1 MTLKFSTQHPFLK
14 WAGGKS
20 SLLSQYAPFFPERAD
35 TYYEPF
41 VGSAAVFFHL
51 RGRDFGGRG
60 RDFAGQYRL
69 SDVNPEL
76 VNVYQ
81 VVRDQLAELID
92 QLKAHQSNHGKDHYY
107 TVREMDREGLDR
119 FSEVERAARM
129 IYLNRTCYNGL
140 WRVNNKGHFNV
151 PMGRYKN
158 PAIVRE
164 ERLRTASEALQGVQ
178 IDLLPFPEAVVDA
191 GPADFV
197 YFDPP
202 YVPVNAT
209 SNFTSYSAHD
219 FGEADQ
225 RQLATVFAGL
235 QARAMLSN
243 SDVPL
248 VHDLYRDFH
257 IEPIKAKR
265 RINSKA
271 ERRGTITE
279 VLVLNY

>member
-1 MTLKFSTQHPFLK
+1 MTTPQRFLK
-14 WAGGKS
+14 WAGGKA
-20 SLLSQYAPFFPERAD
+20 SLLRQYAPFFPERAA

-41 VGSAAVFFHL
+41 VGSAAVFFQL
-51 RGRDFGGRG
+51 RN
-60 RDFAGQYRL
+60 RDFAEQYRL

-76 VNVYQ
+76 VNVYR
-81 VVRDQLAELID
+81 VVRDQVEALIAR
-92 QLKAHQSNHGKDHYY
+92 LKAHQADHGKDHYY
-107 TVREMDREGLDR
+107 AVREMDRKGLDR
-119 FSEVERAARM
+119 FSEIERAARM

-140 WRVNNKGHFNV
+140 WRVNSRGHFNV

-158 PAIVRE
+158 PGIVRE
-164 ERLRTASEALQGVQ
+164 ARLRAASEALQGVEIEQ
-178 IDLLPFPEAVVDA
+178 CPFSEAVVDA
-191 GPADFV
+191 GADDFV

-225 RQLATVFAGL
+225 RELAGVFAGL
-235 QARAMLSN
+235 AARAMLSN

-248 VHDLYRDFH
+248 VHELYGDFQ
-257 IEPIKAKR
+257 IETIKAKR
-265 RINSKA
+265 RINSNA
-271 ERRGTITE
+271 ERRGTISE